1 MPAAPGLPQVPR
13 GVPVPAGLR
22 RWAPRRALLGAQL
35 AVPADRTHR
44 EGGPAMTTHQWR
56 WFWEPLPDGTL
67 TDDHGQPAFWGECDA
82 CGERA
87 LLMHGYCEAAGPS
100 HMDPNPAD
108 AHSSPMRPGD
118 PLLARRG
125 L

>member
-87 LLMHGYCEAAGPS
+87 LLMHGYTEAAGACQMYPYAT
-100 HMDPNPAD
+100 AD
-108 AHSSPMRPGD
+108 DGGPMGVGEPR
-118 PLLARRG
+118 LASRG
-125 L
+125 